1 MYSINQS
8 AVRAWDGTIT
18 VDEYIALPVFGKGGA
33 GMLKVRA
40 FTHKDSWEIDETLKR
55 EYSEAIKGRIRIG
68 GFAMPVENG
77 GMT

>member
-1 MYSINQS
+1 
-8 AVRAWDGTIT
+8 
-18 VDEYIALPVFGKGGA
+18 
-33 GMLKVRA
+33 MLKVRA